1 MLWRV
6 CVLVTQSY
14 PTLCDPKDCSSP
26 GSSVHGIIQE
36 RILQWVAIPFSR
48 RSSRPR
54 DQTQV
59 SCTAGRSFSVWATRE
74 TPDDLHPNPNMPG
87 KMEAW
92 RDTKDHWLGGLFP
105 RHTCSSLLTGRALD
119 LSKHVQEG
127 SQSLVP
133 TPSSLCHL
141 GDLNPVASAGHL
153 GWLTQ
158 DKKGHTH
165 LAGLLG

>member
-1 MLWRV
+1 MLS
-6 CVLVTQSY
+6 CFSPVLLFETPWNVAHQAPLSMGFSRQEY
-14 PTLCDPKDCSSP
+14 CSGLPFPSP
-26 GSSVHGIIQE
+26 GDLPDPGIKPKFPA
-36 RILQWVAIPFSR
+36 LQADPL
-48 RSSRPR
+48 
-54 DQTQV
+54 V
-59 SCTAGRSFSVWATRE
+59 SEPPGKPQMIY
-74 TPDDLHPNPNMPG
+74 TPSPNMPG
-87 KMEAW
+87 RTEPW
-92 RDTKDHWLGGLFP
+92 RDTKDHWLDGLFP
-105 RHTCSSLLTGRALD
+105 RHTYSSLLAGRALD
-119 LSKHVQEG
+119 LSEHVQEG